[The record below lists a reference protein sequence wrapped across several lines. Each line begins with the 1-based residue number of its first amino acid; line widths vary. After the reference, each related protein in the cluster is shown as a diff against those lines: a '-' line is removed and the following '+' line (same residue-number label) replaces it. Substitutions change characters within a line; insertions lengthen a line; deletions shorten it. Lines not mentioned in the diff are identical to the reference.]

1 MTHSS
6 ETINLNPQWVDRAKP
21 EPDDLAMLGRVLRR
35 DWKIVV
41 LTTTLTT
48 LGAFLQATLYR
59 PMPQYVSEM
68 MMLLYNKPTTPE
80 LTSVAGVLETRKAD
94 LESEIT
100 LMRSQSLILQAIENL
115 PSELQDLTY
124 EEVNRNLSIDQA
136 GETGILTLT
145 YKGQSPAE
153 AKQVLTMLAK
163 TYTDYSL
170 ARQKSEATKGIR
182 LIERK
187 LPETVLALRQA
198 GTSLRQFREKNRLND
213 PDTLA
218 TGLISEHQSL
228 EARYQEGVIAY
239 EKIYSQYQN
248 LVEQLITAG
257 QEPQQALLYITLN
270 KDQVYQGLMAKHAQL
285 ELEYVM
291 NRSRFSNA
299 NPLVEEVAAQRDF
312 IKKAMGDRASQVLGQ
327 EAMHL
332 NLEAVS
338 GYDPETSTVG
348 AMAEQLLS
356 LQREMVGQEIELKG
370 LLAAMN
376 KLDADFQRMPGLQ
389 QEYFELQ
396 RQFNSQGKA
405 MDSLLTNLQDLEISE
420 VQDMA
425 PWEILQSPSEPK
437 QVPDPKAPSLPRN
450 LSLGLVGGLVIG
462 TGLGMLR
469 YRLDNTFHSPD
480 QLTDQTQ
487 LPLLG
492 IIPLRVLP
500 TAATPEPADGLP
512 TKMFSQA
519 LDRVTLNRDPHTKTG
534 YYGRSTFLESFR
546 GLHTSLQMLN
556 PDQPVR
562 SLVVTSAMP
571 GDGKTTVSSELA
583 KAAASMGKRVLLV
596 DVDLRRPRQAEQ
608 LSLPNQRG
616 FTTLINANTSLEE
629 LVHTQENALPGALK
643 LQANLTVLTSGPK
656 PPDPTRLLSSQ
667 KIQVWMDRFHST
679 YDLVIYDAPP
689 LLGLADSLLIA
700 PATDGLVLVVKM
712 GRTPRTAFRHAMET
726 LRPTNITVLGVVAN
740 GYSLSDLYG
749 YYGYYGYY
757 GKAEESEAEESQ
769 IKVS

>member
-6 ETINLNPQWVDRAKP
+6 ETINLNPQGVTPPKP
-21 EPDDLAMLGRVLRR
+21 EADDLAMLGQVLRR
-35 DWKIVV
+35 DWKIVL
-41 LTTTLTT
+41 LTTVLTT
-48 LGAFLQATLYR
+48 LGAFTQAILYR
-59 PMPQYVSEM
+59 PVPQYVSEM
-68 MMLLYNKPTTPE
+68 MMLLYNKPATPE
-80 LTSVAGVLETRKAD
+80 LTSVAGVLETKKAD

-115 PSELQDLTY
+115 PSDLQDITY
-124 EEVNRNLSIDQA
+124 EELTRNLSIDQA
-136 GETGILTLT
+136 GETGILTLRYT
-145 YKGQSPAE
+145 GRSAAE
-153 AKQVLTMLAK
+153 AKQVLTILGK
-163 TYTDYSL
+163 TYTEYSL
-170 ARQKSEATKGIR
+170 TRQKSEATKGIR

-187 LPETVLALRQA
+187 LPETILALRQA
-198 GTSLRQFREKNRLND
+198 ATSLRQFREKNQLND
-213 PDTLA
+213 PEALA
-218 TGLISEHQSL
+218 TGLISQQQGL
-228 EARYQEGVIAY
+228 EAQYQAGTLAY
-239 EKIYSQYQN
+239 QKTYSQYRD
-248 LVEQLITAG
+248 LEQQLLKAG

-270 KDQVYQGLMAKHAQL
+270 KDQVYQGLMTKHAEL

-312 IKKAMGDRASQVLGQ
+312 IKKAMGDRATQVLGQ
-327 EAMHL
+327 EANRL

-338 GYDPETSTVG
+338 GYDPETSTIG

-376 KLDADFQRMPGLQ
+376 ELDADFQRMPGLQ

-396 RQFNSQGKA
+396 RQFNSQDKA
-405 MDSLLTNLQDLEISE
+405 MDSLLTNLQDLEINE

-425 PWEILQSPSEPK
+425 PWEILQSPSQPK
-437 QVPDPKAPSLPRN
+437 QMPDPKAPSLPRN
-450 LSLGLVGGLVIG
+450 LALGLVGGLVMG

-469 YRLDNTFHSPD
+469 QRLDNTFHSPD
-480 QLTDQTQ
+480 QLKEQSR

-492 IIPLRVLP
+492 IIPLRALP
-500 TAATPEPADGLP
+500 AAATPEPAAGLP
-512 TKMFSQA
+512 TQMFSQA
-519 LDRVTLNRDPHTKTG
+519 LDRVKPKHDLRPETG
-534 YYGRSTFLESFR
+534 YYGRSTFLEAFR
-546 GLHTSLQMLN
+546 GLHTNLQMLN

-571 GDGKTTVSSELA
+571 GDGKSTVASELA
-583 KAAASMGKRVLLV
+583 TAAASMGKRVLLV
-596 DVDLRRPRQAEQ
+596 DVDLRRPRQAER
-608 LSLPNQRG
+608 LSLPNQGG
-616 FTTLINANTSLEE
+616 FTTLINTDAGFED
-629 LVHTQENALPGALK
+629 LVYTQQSAPPGALQ
-643 LQANLTVLTSGPK
+643 LQTNLTVLTSGPK
-656 PPDPTRLLSSQ
+656 PPDPTKLLSSQ
-667 KIQVWMDRFHST
+667 KIKAWMDRFHTS

-712 GRTPRTAFRHAMET
+712 GQTPRTAFRHAMEA
-726 LRPTNITVLGVVAN
+726 LRSTNIQVLGVVAN

-757 GKAEESEAEESQ
+757 GKVEAEVDQVEIS
-769 IKVS
+769 

>member
-1 MTHSS
+1 
-6 ETINLNPQWVDRAKP
+6 
-21 EPDDLAMLGRVLRR
+21 
-35 DWKIVV
+35 
-41 LTTTLTT
+41 
-48 LGAFLQATLYR
+48 
-59 PMPQYVSEM
+59 
-68 MMLLYNKPTTPE
+68 
-80 LTSVAGVLETRKAD
+80 
-94 LESEIT
+94 
-100 LMRSQSLILQAIENL
+100 
-115 PSELQDLTY
+115 
-124 EEVNRNLSIDQA
+124 
-136 GETGILTLT
+136 
-145 YKGQSPAE
+145 
-153 AKQVLTMLAK
+153 
-163 TYTDYSL
+163 
-170 ARQKSEATKGIR
+170 
-182 LIERK
+182 
-187 LPETVLALRQA
+187 
-198 GTSLRQFREKNRLND
+198 
-213 PDTLA
+213 
-218 TGLISEHQSL
+218 
-228 EARYQEGVIAY
+228 
-239 EKIYSQYQN
+239 
-248 LVEQLITAG
+248 
-257 QEPQQALLYITLN
+257 
-270 KDQVYQGLMAKHAQL
+270 
-285 ELEYVM
+285 
-291 NRSRFSNA
+291 
-299 NPLVEEVAAQRDF
+299 
-312 IKKAMGDRASQVLGQ
+312 
-327 EAMHL
+327 
-332 NLEAVS
+332 
-338 GYDPETSTVG
+338 
-348 AMAEQLLS
+348 
-356 LQREMVGQEIELKG
+356 
-370 LLAAMN
+370 
-376 KLDADFQRMPGLQ
+376 
-389 QEYFELQ
+389 
-396 RQFNSQGKA
+396 
-405 MDSLLTNLQDLEISE
+405 
-420 VQDMA
+420 
-425 PWEILQSPSEPK
+425 
-437 QVPDPKAPSLPRN
+437 
-450 LSLGLVGGLVIG
+450 
-462 TGLGMLR
+462 
-469 YRLDNTFHSPD
+469 
-480 QLTDQTQ
+480 
-487 LPLLG
+487 
-492 IIPLRVLP
+492 
-500 TAATPEPADGLP
+500 
-512 TKMFSQA
+512 MFSQA